1 MNIPCKPLF
10 IGLAGGSAS
19 GKSTI
24 ARRLAEMLSDLRVEL
39 VGMDRYFRA
48 IRPRMVGPVSGEVYE
63 DHNHPDSFDMD
74 RLLGDLDTICQRA
87 DPPQVV
93 IIEGLMTLHSAPIR
107 NRLDLGVFVDVR
119 AEERIV
125 RRLKRNMAWGQDF
138 DAIATF
144 VLESVRYRHDEFVEP
159 SRWQADIVLNGTHT
173 SERGVNMLV
182 EWIRAHAPASHQ
194 PSVINRPQAAG

>member
-1 MNIPCKPLF
+1 MIAPYKPLI

-24 ARRLAEMLSDLRVEL
+24 ARRLAEALPDLRVE
-39 VGMDRYFRA
+39 VIGMDRYFRA
-48 IRPRMVGPVSGEVYE
+48 IRPRMVGPLSGDTYE
-63 DHNHPDSFDMD
+63 DHNHPDSFDLE
-74 RLLGDLDTICQRA
+74 RLTGDLDTICLRA
-87 DPPQVV
+87 EPPQVV
-93 IIEGLMTLHSAPIR
+93 IIEGLMTLHSPAIR

-138 DAIATF
+138 DQIATF

-159 SRWQADIVLNGTHT
+159 SRWKADIVLNGTHT
-173 SERGVNMLV
+173 SDRGVGLIV
-182 EWIRAHAPASHQ
+182 EWIRAHAP
-194 PSVINRPQAAG
+194 QAHL